1 MLELHANILEKKGK
15 KEFAVLP
22 YEEFIALQRIL
33 ADAQDLIDLR
43 EAKNAEHN
51 AHSINFSEIA
61 DLLRKTM

>member
-43 EAKNAEHN
+43 EAKHAEHN
-51 AHSINFSEIA
+51 APSINFSEIA
-61 DLLRKTM
+61 DLLRETM